1 LDLKISNET
10 KVGILSTFAIVL
22 LVLGYAY
29 LKGDSFFSNE
39 MILNV
44 EYDYTSGISKS
55 DDVTYRGLAVGKVTS
70 VKIKDTD
77 VNKIIVS
84 FSVAENLQIPI
95 DSRAWIINADLLG
108 EKALDI
114 KLGDSTVFAKH
125 GDYLQG
131 EVERNLSQ
139 QISDELIPVKEKI
152 EVMLSNLDSV
162 ISAINGFFTVN
173 FQEEVDKNMQNI
185 AAAIE
190 NIKNITY
197 NVNVLMESQN
207 DHIDSIMSNVEL
219 LTKSLA
225 DSRGSLE
232 NTLANLSDISDS
244 LAQVNLVQTFNS
256 IDSLAANLAGITD
269 KINRGEG
276 SLGKLLYDD
285 KLYDKLAEA
294 SDNLNALLED
304 MKQHPGRYLSIIRI
318 GK

>member
-1 LDLKISNET
+1 LKISNET
-10 KVGILSTFAIVL
+10 KVGILSSFAIVL
-22 LVLGYAY
+22 LILGYAY

-44 EYDYTSGISKS
+44 EYEYTSGISKS

-70 VKIKDTD
+70 VRIKETD

-84 FSVAENLQIPI
+84 FTVAENLQIPI

-114 KLGDSTVFAKH
+114 KLGDSTVFAKD

-131 EVERNLSQ
+131 EVEKNLSQ

-207 DHIDSIMSNVEL
+207 DHIDSIMNNVEL
-219 LTKSLA
+219 LTQSLA
-225 DSRGSLE
+225 NSRGSLE
-232 NTLANLSDISDS
+232 NTLSNLSDISDS

-304 MKQHPGRYLSIIRI
+304 MKQHPGRYLSIIRF

>member
-1 LDLKISNET
+1 LKISNET

-22 LVLGYAY
+22 LILGYAY

-44 EYDYTSGISKS
+44 EYEYTSGISKS

-70 VKIKDTD
+70 VRIKETD

-84 FSVAENLQIPI
+84 FTVAENLQIPI

-114 KLGDSTVFAKH
+114 KLGDSTVFAKD

-131 EVERNLSQ
+131 EVEKNLSQ

-207 DHIDSIMSNVEL
+207 DHIDSIMNNVEL
-219 LTKSLA
+219 LTQSLA
-225 DSRGSLE
+225 NSRGSLE
-232 NTLANLSDISDS
+232 NTLSNLSDISDS

-304 MKQHPGRYLSIIRI
+304 MKQHPGRYLSIIRF